1 MLWSDIT
8 HFKDPN
14 KSPKPRQDFDS
25 EEKKRVTCLL
35 PLKTHRYFRCHSGE
49 ENLKKFRPT
58 KKLVKWDESISRN
71 FFRKY
76 KKRFFFSWNWFI
88 WFHGFYWH
96 GLLEKIVQLCKRL
109 KVPKLAQIG
118 ALWWPP
124 YGLKVNLKTF
134 RSCESGNICT
144 WWILF
149 WDLGIRLGSLKKN
162 LNSSNCLRKTTLNQ
176 FNRMKRRSAL
186 SHKKFMHILFIW

>member
-1 MLWSDIT
+1 MIFGHIWNCKKNGIW
-8 HFKDPN
+8 
-14 KSPKPRQDFDS
+14 PKNF
-25 EEKKRVTCLL
+25 V
-35 PLKTHRYFRCHSGE
+35 
-49 ENLKKFRPT
+49 
-58 KKLVKWDESISRN
+58 KLIYLISRI
-71 FFRKY
+71 FLAWTLRK
-76 KKRFFFSWNWFI
+76 
-88 WFHGFYWH
+88 
-96 GLLEKIVQLCKRL
+96 KIFQLCERL

-134 RSCESGNICT
+134 HSCESGNICT

-162 LNSSNCLRKTTLNQ
+162 LNSSNSLRKTTLNQ